1 MEELYS
7 GKTIIHNGIVQ
18 KFENESVT
26 VTISAESACVGC
38 HVKGSCSLSEK
49 KDKTI
54 DIIGHYDV
62 KEGDAVSVMM
72 KQSAGFS
79 ALFLGYLLPLIV
91 VLVCM
96 IIFSVMEYPELITGL
111 AAISSLLPYYLILYI
126 LRKRIDNKFIFSLKV

>member
-1 MEELYS
+1 MEELYP

-26 VTISAESACVGC
+26 VTISAESACAGC

-54 DIIGHYDV
+54 DIMGHYDV
-62 KEGDAVSVMM
+62 KKGDSVSILM
-72 KQSAGFS
+72 KQSSGFT

-91 VLVCM
+91 VIAFM
-96 IIFSVMEYPELITGL
+96 IIFSTLKYPELITGL
-111 AAISSLLPYYLILYI
+111 AAISSLAPYYLILYM